1 MEQINHSEFEE
12 QEQGVMDEP
21 TLKKVVRKGDFPS
34 FFDLVVMLFI
44 VVFSQLVVGAV
55 AVALGLEMP
64 EVTSGEVADIERF
77 IAALVVR
84 GESFAII
91 YPTSMIVAFGL
102 LLLYVRFRDGEGRIA
117 RVSTRGFDPTVI
129 LGGLLWMVSMQV
141 VVEPLSLLLPT
152 VEQQSGQGFWA
163 IITAVVF
170 APVFEELIFRGVIL
184 EAMLRRY
191 RRSVSVVVTSLLFA
205 IVHFEPSV
213 MFTAFVSG
221 LVLGTVY
228 LHTSSIFSTII
239 LHSINNAVAY
249 SLITLNVDSYSY
261 RDALGAGQTYYIV
274 YAICFVFS
282 VFAVI
287 RTWRRRR

>member
-1 MEQINHSEFEE
+1 MEQNNHTEFEE
-12 QEQGVMDEP
+12 QEQAIMEEP

-77 IAALVVR
+77 IAALVLR
-84 GESFAII
+84 GENFAII

-129 LGGLLWMVSMQV
+129 LGGLLWMISMQV

-152 VEQQSGQGFWA
+152 VHQQSGQGFWA
-163 IITAVVF
+163 IMTAVVF
-170 APVFEELIFRGVIL
+170 APVFEEFIFRGVIL
-184 EAMLRRY
+184 EAMLRRH
-191 RRSVSVVVTSLLFA
+191 RRSFSVVVTSLLFA
-205 IVHFEPSV
+205 VVHFEPSV

-239 LHSINNAVAY
+239 LHAINNAIAY
-249 SLITLNVDSYSY
+249 SLITLNVDNYSY
-261 RDALGAGQTYYIV
+261 REVLGAGQTYYIV

>member
-141 VVEPLSLLLPT
+141 VVEP
-152 VEQQSGQGFWA
+152 
-163 IITAVVF
+163 
-170 APVFEELIFRGVIL
+170 
-184 EAMLRRY
+184 
-191 RRSVSVVVTSLLFA
+191 
-205 IVHFEPSV
+205 
-213 MFTAFVSG
+213 
-221 LVLGTVY
+221 
-228 LHTSSIFSTII
+228 
-239 LHSINNAVAY
+239 
-249 SLITLNVDSYSY
+249 
-261 RDALGAGQTYYIV
+261 
-274 YAICFVFS
+274 
-282 VFAVI
+282 
-287 RTWRRRR
+287 

>member
-170 APVFEELIFRGVIL
+170 APVFEEFIFRGVIL

-239 LHSINNAVAY
+239 LHAINNAIAY

-261 RDALGAGQTYYIV
+261 RDALGAGKTYYIV

>member
-170 APVFEELIFRGVIL
+170 APVFEEFIFRGVIL

-239 LHSINNAVAY
+239 LHAINNAIAY

-261 RDALGAGQTYYIV
+261 RDALGAGRTYYIV

>member
-1 MEQINHSEFEE
+1 MEQNNHTEFEE
-12 QEQGVMDEP
+12 QEQTIMEEP

-77 IAALVVR
+77 IAALVLR
-84 GESFAII
+84 GENFAII

-129 LGGLLWMVSMQV
+129 LGGLLWMISMQV

-152 VEQQSGQGFWA
+152 VHQQSGQGFWA
-163 IITAVVF
+163 IMTAVVF
-170 APVFEELIFRGVIL
+170 APVFEEFIFRGVIL
-184 EAMLRRY
+184 EAMLRRH
-191 RRSVSVVVTSLLFA
+191 RRSFSVVVTSLLFA
-205 IVHFEPSV
+205 VVHFEPSV

-239 LHSINNAVAY
+239 LHAINNAIAY
-249 SLITLNVDSYSY
+249 SLITLNVDNYSY
-261 RDALGAGQTYYIV
+261 REVLGAGQTYYIV

>member
-84 GESFAII
+84 GEGFAII

-170 APVFEELIFRGVIL
+170 APVFEEFIFRGVIL

-239 LHSINNAVAY
+239 LHAINNAIAY

-261 RDALGAGQTYYIV
+261 RDTLGAGQTYYIV
-274 YAICFVFS
+274 YAICLVFS

>member
-64 EVTSGEVADIERF
+64 EVTSGEVTDIERF

-84 GESFAII
+84 GEGFAII
-91 YPTSMIVAFGL
+91 YLTSMIVAFGL

-170 APVFEELIFRGVIL
+170 APVFEEFIFRGVIL

-239 LHSINNAVAY
+239 LHAINNAIAY

-261 RDALGAGQTYYIV
+261 RDALGAGRTYYIV

>member
-84 GESFAII
+84 GEGFAII
-91 YPTSMIVAFGL
+91 YLTSMIVAFGL

-152 VEQQSGQGFWA
+152 VEQQSGFWA

-170 APVFEELIFRGVIL
+170 APVFEEFIFRGVIL

-239 LHSINNAVAY
+239 LHAINNAIAY